1 MFYSVFK
8 MSKFSTRASALPSST
23 TPLTPSR
30 STSPSTAC
38 NAFVYHRFLIRE
50 ITLFMQAG
58 LYEKPKVSR
67 KQRKERKNRQ
77 KKIRGKG
84 KYAAQT

>member
-1 MFYSVFK
+1 MIEG
-8 MSKFSTRASALPSST
+8 
-23 TPLTPSR
+23 
-30 STSPSTAC
+30 
-38 NAFVYHRFLIRE
+38 NLIL
-50 ITLFMQAG
+50 ISLVNQAG